1 MTFVTED
8 LRTAVTEAE
17 EFEKNSKYKDLI
29 CGKYVKGSGVQPKT
43 FAEKLE
49 RLKPYLSEEDIV
61 YYRNFYDKHS
71 TGVCCLPKGHSGPCR
86 HKLDTL
92 IIGDFKKKIADCYQ
106 VAGNDYTLFANR
118 SARYFPILVNKY
130 KFTELNEKFGWS
142 INNLAFTPEHPK
154 GFASAV
160 PVEYGATG
168 YITATAYFDFA
179 AILMLQK
186 GIKHKFSKEIE
197 SKLLDRA
204 KDIVKEFKQQGIRI
218 VRDGYLCCPVEQKII
233 EPEWYEKDSK
243 DERVQFGHVVPLKSD
258 KFMTRGGNLVPIT
271 KTGNSTQGDRT
282 IPEVM
287 EASRRRY
294 MEYEAWLNGG
304 D

>member
-29 CGKYVKGSGVQPKT
+29 CGKYMKGTGVT
-43 FAEKLE
+43 ATNFNEKLK

-71 TGVCCLPKGHSGPCR
+71 KGVCCLPKGHSGSCK
-86 HKLDTL
+86 HKLDSF
-92 IIGDFKKKIADCYQ
+92 IIGSIKLKIADCYQ

-130 KFTELNEKFGWS
+130 RCAELNEKFEWS
-142 INNLAFTPEHPK
+142 IKNLAFTPEHPK

-233 EPEWYEKDSK
+233 EPEWYKKNSK

-287 EASRRRY
+287 EASRKRY

-304 D
+304 N

>member
-1 MTFVTED
+1 MFVTED
-8 LRTAVTEAE
+8 LKTAVAEAE
-17 EFEKNSKYKDLI
+17 EFEKDSKYKDLI
-29 CGKYVKGSGVQPKT
+29 CGKYVKGTGVQPQT
-43 FAEKLE
+43 FAEKLQ

-61 YYRNFYDKHS
+61 YYSNFYDKHS
-71 TGVCCLPKGHSGPCR
+71 TGVCCLPKGHSGSCM
-86 HKLDTL
+86 HKLDSL

-130 KFTELNEKFGWS
+130 KCAELNEKFEWS
-142 INNLAFTPEHPK
+142 INKLQL
-154 GFASAV
+154 ASAV

-243 DERVQFGHVVPLKSD
+243 VERVQFGHVVPLKSD